1 MSRTDHSKQAA
12 EVFDKL
18 ALLYQQRFMDVSAY
32 GTELDSFIDCLPKP
46 SPSILEIACGPG
58 NITRYILDRL
68 PTARL
73 LGTDLAPA
81 MVGLARANC
90 PTASFEVM
98 DCRNLTVLNQ
108 KFDAVIAGFCLPY
121 LNSAEATELFSNIS
135 QLLNEGG
142 LLYLSTIEG
151 EREKSGMKKGSTGDE
166 VFQYYYTREDI
177 QRWIT
182 QNGLQITRLQT
193 TVVPGNIHQ
202 DSDLQVIAQK
212 RITSLK

>member
-1 MSRTDHSKQAA
+1 MSQIDHSKQAA

-32 GTELDSFIDCLPKP
+32 GAELDSFIDRLPKP

-58 NITRYILDRL
+58 NITRYLLDRL
-68 PTARL
+68 PDARI

-81 MVGLARANC
+81 MIELARTNC

-98 DCRNLTVLNQ
+98 DCRKLSSLNQ
-108 KFDAVIAGFCLPY
+108 QFDAVIAGFCLPY
-121 LNSAEATELFSNIS
+121 LNPAEASELFSSIS

-166 VFQYYYTREDI
+166 IHQYYYTATDLKDLV
-177 QRWIT
+177 
-182 QNGLQITRLQT
+182 LQHGFRLISLHN
-193 TVVPGNIHQ
+193 TVVPGNIHG
-202 DSDLQVIAQK
+202 DTDLQVIARK
-212 RITSLK
+212 V

>member
-1 MSRTDHSKQAA
+1 MSRIDHSKQAA

-32 GTELDSFIDCLPKP
+32 GAELDSFIDRLPKP

-58 NITRYILDRL
+58 NITRYLLDRL
-68 PTARL
+68 PDARI

-81 MVGLARANC
+81 MIDLARMNC

-98 DCRNLTVLNQ
+98 DCRNLSSLKQ
-108 KFDAVIAGFCLPY
+108 RFDSVIAGFCLPY
-121 LNSAEATELFSNIS
+121 LNPAEAAELFSNIS

-166 VFQYYYTREDI
+166 VFQFYYPATDLSK
-177 QRWIT
+177 WASKA
-182 QNGLQITRLQT
+182 GFRLISLHS
-193 TVVPGNIHQ
+193 TVVQNNVHA
-202 DSDLQVIAQK
+202 DTDLILIAAK
-212 RITSLK
+212 K